1 MCGMDSRRVGL
12 TLGAILLVGL
22 GLRLG
27 FVLSQRSDLLFDHP
41 VLDEAEYVKH
51 ARSLALG
58 HGEDRPYWQ
67 PPGIVYVL
75 AATFEVAGPGL
86 VAPRIVQVLA
96 SVASL
101 LLVFLIA
108 RRLFD
113 DRKALVA
120 TAICALHGVLV
131 YECYELLPAT
141 WIVLFDLLALWLLL
155 RAVESRSM
163 FDEFGAGLA
172 LGISAIFSP
181 TIVPFAIPAAIVLR
195 KPLSIALLVAGL
207 LLPII
212 PVTLRNYDHGG
223 EFVPVSTNSGLNLYI
238 GNNAEYPETF
248 AMRPGRHWE
257 ELTNEPNLH
266 GATTPGAAST
276 YFQKKAIGY
285 LVDDPLGAI
294 GLGAK
299 KLYLFCHGAEVPRDT
314 DIYAARGTSLLLAP
328 LVWPRPAHFPDG
340 LLIPAAL
347 LGIAALW
354 SERRRLALPLALLAT
369 LAVITAAFIV
379 TSRHRAPALPLFAL
393 FAAGGAQLAIQ
404 RWRIHAA
411 ISGVVLIVLLNIPTW
426 ETRMS
431 YAGELD
437 FYRGL
442 AASDRRDAD
451 AARAYFRRATAANPH
466 DARAWFE
473 LGNVLG
479 GRDAADAWARAAQE
493 DPWDLRASRRA
504 AQGLVQLGDVDA
516 AIATLQRS
524 IDAKA
529 RPEADYA
536 PDHMNLAFMR
546 AERGQTAAAIEH
558 LRAAARGDARYARG
572 AAPGM
577 LEAARANP
585 RIDPGF
591 VHALEEIP

>member
-1 MCGMDSRRVGL
+1 MDSRRVGL
-12 TLGAILLVGL
+12 TLGAILLVGVA
-22 GLRLG
+22 LRLG

-86 VAPRIVQVLA
+86 VAPRILQVLA

-101 LLVFLIA
+101 VLVFLIA

-113 DRKALVA
+113 DKKALVA

-172 LGISAIFSP
+172 LGVSAIFSP

-195 KPLSIALLVAGL
+195 KPLSIALFVVGL

-238 GNNAEYPETF
+238 GNNADYDTTF

-257 ELTNEPNLH
+257 ELTSEPNQH
-266 GATTPGAAST
+266 GATEPGAASA
-276 YFQKKAIGY
+276 YFRNKAIGFV
-285 LVDDPLGAI
+285 VDDPLGAI

-299 KLYLFCHGAEVPRDT
+299 KLYLFFNGAEIPRDT
-314 DIYAARGTSLLLAP
+314 DINAASRRSIWLGLLVSGPP
-328 LVWPRPAHFPDG
+328 LHLPNG
-340 LLIPAAL
+340 LLIPVAL
-347 LGIAALW
+347 LALVVLW
-354 SERRRLALPLALLAT
+354 DERRRLVLPLAMLAT
-369 LAVITAAFIV
+369 LALVTAAFFI
-379 TSRHRAPALPLFAL
+379 TSRHRLPAVPLFAI
-393 FAAGGAQLAIQ
+393 FAAAGGYEAIK
-404 RWRIHAA
+404 RWR
-411 ISGVVLIVLLNIPTW
+411 GMTVVLLVMLLNIPTW
-426 ETRMS
+426 ETKMS

-442 AASDRRDAD
+442 AATDLRERELAC
-451 AARAYFRRATAANPH
+451 AYFRRATNANER

-473 LGNVLG
+473 LGNVLD
-479 GRDAADAWARAAQE
+479 GREAANAWHRAAQE

-504 AQGLVQLGDVDA
+504 AQAFVQLGDVEA
-516 AIATLQRS
+516 AIDTLQKS

-529 RPEADYA
+529 RPDADYA
-536 PDHMNLAFMR
+536 PDHVNLAFML
-546 AERGQTAAAIEH
+546 AERDQTAAAIDH
-558 LRAAARGDARYARG
+558 LRAAARADIRYTRG
-572 AAPGM
+572 AVPGM
-577 LEAARANP
+577 LEAARANS
-585 RIDPGF
+585 RIEPAF
-591 VHALEEIP
+591 VQALEEIR